1 MASYSI
7 SHISSDKLKQE
18 IQRFFSSNGIRTISA
33 SRNTIEFEVGSL
45 WAITPSNYRVSGKLR
60 FQLLGEIVTCSIIF
74 RRSKVWFIN
83 FILGF
88 FVVFMASFL
97 LGLSGSNLSFGLDIF
112 PLWLVL
118 LITFFINYT
127 VFAYSFYVLEK
138 SEEQFIEK
146 FEQWFENQLE

>member
-7 SHISSDKLKQE
+7 SHLSSDKLKQE
-18 IQRFFSSNGIRTISA
+18 IQRFFSSNDIRAISA
-33 SRNTIEFEVGSL
+33 SKNTIEFEAGSL
-45 WAITPSNYRVSGKLR
+45 WAVTPSNFRVTGKLR

-83 FILGF
+83 SIIGF
-88 FVVFMASFL
+88 LVVFMASFL
-97 LGLSGSNLSFGLDIF
+97 LGLSGSSLSVGLDSY

-118 LITFFINYT
+118 LIAFFINYS
-127 VFAYSFYVLEK
+127 VIAYSFYVLEK
-138 SEEQFIEK
+138 SEELFIEK